1 MCKKQKYHETTL
13 LKGNERTKSVDLLT
27 PLFPEDIVKIIEYT
41 AKFTYDKMFYQIAG
55 TLLYTFSWNINF

>member
-13 LKGNERTKSVDLLT
+13 LKGNERAKSVDLLT

-41 AKFTYDKMFYQIAG
+41 AKFTYDKMFY
-55 TLLYTFSWNINF
+55 